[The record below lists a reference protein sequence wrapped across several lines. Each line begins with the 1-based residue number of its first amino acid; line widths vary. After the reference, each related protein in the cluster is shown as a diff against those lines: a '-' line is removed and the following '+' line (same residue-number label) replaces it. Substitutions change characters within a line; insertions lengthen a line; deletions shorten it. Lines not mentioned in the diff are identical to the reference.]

1 MLLHKKKSSL
11 SEILRCVFVFLF
23 LSFLAVACH
32 KNDTSSTQQFAPLWR
47 NETGRWNK
55 FVAFTSTGDVLWAAN
70 DRVETLA
77 KEDGK
82 TIKSIKYCNS
92 GLPVGLIDDVTW
104 VVACDSVLTQYS
116 LISGQVIVQ
125 VNLGAPIKL
134 VTMSPTLTEVVLAS
148 GAVHILATKDFS
160 PLALRQFPTPP
171 NATAF
176 DPAQHKAFFMTEV
189 PMIGVWDFANNSY
202 SDSIMAGRLG
212 SGFLAINSTASR
224 LVAETDYFELTVFDL
239 RTHRVITRLKADSW
253 TTAGVFA
260 NDKTLVTAGS
270 NGITFYDLDTGAQTI
285 LLQGI
290 PQEALALSPD
300 GTQLIAG
307 DREGVITSFRR
318 GDGHQKWF

>member
-1 MLLHKKKSSL
+1 
-11 SEILRCVFVFLF
+11 
-23 LSFLAVACH
+23 
-32 KNDTSSTQQFAPLWR
+32 
-47 NETGRWNK
+47 
-55 FVAFTSTGDVLWAAN
+55 
-70 DRVETLA
+70 
-77 KEDGK
+77 
-82 TIKSIKYCNS
+82 
-92 GLPVGLIDDVTW
+92 
-104 VVACDSVLTQYS
+104 
-116 LISGQVIVQ
+116 
-125 VNLGAPIKL
+125 
-134 VTMSPTLTEVVLAS
+134 
-148 GAVHILATKDFS
+148 
-160 PLALRQFPTPP
+160 
-171 NATAF
+171 
-176 DPAQHKAFFMTEV
+176 
-189 PMIGVWDFANNSY
+189 MIGVWDFANNSY